1 MVLNK
6 FIRGRQSPEGYPCS
20 SRPSDAMN
28 QLSAT
33 AMQSCMVL
41 ENLRVGLMA
50 SAVAHKKSHI
60 STVSVKQTIPQSFRV
75 LNVSALWVCQNLS
88 AYDRCQWVASSQELL
103 VEFIHKVTLFCRRLV
118 TEDKLWIYEWD
129 PLNKLEFMQWKDVDC
144 PTFTSMCNSVIYWL
158 TMATVFF
165 WDKDGLLMADYL
177 HPGKTTRPTGQYYAE
192 PTFKLLDVIKQKH

>member
-103 VEFIHKVTLFCRRLV
+103 TSDEKLFCRRV
-118 TEDKLWIYEWD
+118 ASSQITCTEILGD
-129 PLNKLEFMQWKDVDC
+129 PKSRHIQHMKTVE
-144 PTFTSMCNSVIYWL
+144 MCNSF
-158 TMATVFF
+158 ATANAIIFSF
-165 WDKDGLLMADYL
+165 PK
-177 HPGKTTRPTGQYYAE
+177 Q
-192 PTFKLLDVIKQKH
+192 TFHSSS